1 MVEEIGL
8 TVLLLSIFVV
18 LCFVLLGCASGKQRT
33 NEYIQTRSI
42 RRSVHNV
49 EKSPL

>member
-18 LCFVLLGCASGKQRT
+18 LCFVLLGCASGKQRA
-33 NEYIQTRSI
+33 NEYQTRSI

>member
-1 MVEEIGL
+1 MAEEIGL

-33 NEYIQTRSI
+33 NEYPTRSI
-42 RRSVHNV
+42 RQPAHSV
-49 EKSPL
+49 EKLPL